1 MKITNEQRIS
11 KLIEKVDER
20 YSGLESLNAAD
31 VKEIIRHSFHVGRK
45 AGFLECKDNIS
56 ALYKAKFKHNRES
69 TEEVSN
75 AFNELNDYE
84 QRTIRQND

>member
-20 YSGLESLNAAD
+20 YSGLESLSAAD
-31 VKEIIRHSFHVGRK
+31 VKEIIRHSFLVGRK
-45 AGFLECKDNIS
+45 AGFLECKAIIS
-56 ALYKAKFKHNRES
+56 GLYKAKFKHNRES

-75 AFNELNDYE
+75 AFNELNVYE

>member
-45 AGFLECKDNIS
+45 AGFLECKDTIN
-56 ALYKAKFKHNRES
+56 ALYKAKFKRNRES
-69 TEEVSN
+69 AEEVSN

-84 QRTIRQND
+84 QRTIR

>member
-1 MKITNEQRIS
+1 MRTTNEQRIL
-11 KLIEKVDER
+11 KLIKKVDER
-20 YSGLESLNAAD
+20 LIGLESLSAAD
-31 VKEIIRHSFHVGRK
+31 VEEIIRYSFNIGRK
-45 AGFLECKDNIS
+45 AGFLECKDTIS

-69 TEEVSN
+69 AEEVSN

>member
-1 MKITNEQRIS
+1 
-11 KLIEKVDER
+11 VDER
-20 YSGLESLNAAD
+20 YSGLESLSASD
-31 VKEIIRHSFHVGRK
+31 VKEIIRHSFHAGRK
-45 AGFLECKDNIS
+45 VGFLECKDTIS

>member
-45 AGFLECKDNIS
+45 AGFLECKDTIS

-69 TEEVSN
+69 AEEVSN

>member
-1 MKITNEQRIS
+1 MRTTNEQRIS

-31 VKEIIRHSFHVGRK
+31 VKEIIRHTFHVGRK
-45 AGFLECKDNIS
+45 AGFLECKDTIS
-56 ALYKAKFKHNRES
+56 ALYKAKFKNNRES
-69 TEEVSN
+69 AEEVNN

-84 QRTIRQND
+84 RTI